1 MSTFK
6 LCSPAHLLSCVQLLV
21 TFWTVTRQGPLS
33 TEFFRQKYW
42 SGLHFLLQ
50 GIFLDQDW
58 TQISCISHIGR
69 QLLLPLSHQG
79 KPVNVV

>member
-50 GIFLDQDW
+50 GIFLDQD
-58 TQISCISHIGR
+58 
-69 QLLLPLSHQG
+69 
-79 KPVNVV
+79 